1 MQTPR
6 EARRLENENRA
17 ALAARPICDIVGAM
31 FNDSL
36 TPVSWRARPRSFVA
50 LMSLYESNFVRLG
63 WLAGDVAALHGEYR
77 SRSRAECE
85 LILTVLEN
93 SRYTTTLNLT
103 YLLPRSLPESL
114 SAGGFERVPDMQ
126 LRVYHDAHLAE
137 AQDGGVAERLSGPT
151 VVRGRPGSV
160 PERELGRRWQRNM
173 MLNKWLEYCVER
185 GHRFPSPG

>member
-1 MQTPR
+1 M
-6 EARRLENENRA
+6 LNE
-17 ALAARPICDIVGAM
+17 
-31 FNDSL
+31 SL

-50 LMSLYESNFVRLG
+50 LMSLYESNYIRLG
-63 WLAGDVAALHGEYR
+63 WLAGDLASLHGEYR

-85 LILTVLEN
+85 LVLTVLEN

-103 YLLPRSLPESL
+103 YLLPKSPAEGVTGHGP
-114 SAGGFERVPDMQ
+114 AGGFERLPDMQ

-137 AQDGGVAERLSGPT
+137 AQGGGVVEQMSGARVGRARL
-151 VVRGRPGSV
+151 GSV

-185 GHRFPSPG
+185 GHRFPPPG